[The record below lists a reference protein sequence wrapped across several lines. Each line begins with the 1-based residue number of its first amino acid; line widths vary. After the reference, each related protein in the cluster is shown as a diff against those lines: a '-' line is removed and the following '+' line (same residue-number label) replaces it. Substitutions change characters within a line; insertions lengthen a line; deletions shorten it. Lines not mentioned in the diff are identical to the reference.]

1 MENILKPTRVN
12 FKGINELV
20 VTFKT
25 DESLGKENEGK
36 LVKVVETDTVGAATD
51 GDLFLG
57 EMLKFE
63 ERGTCSVRMEGYFEL
78 TYSGTAPELGYQKLV
93 SDDNGNV
100 KSAAATEDGTVDGVL
115 ARVIRVD
122 KKKKIVGF
130 FI

>member
-1 MENILKPTRVN
+1 MLKPTRVN

-25 DESLGKENEGK
+25 DEALKVKHEGK
-36 LVKVVETDTVGAATD
+36 LVKSSATDTVGVAAD

-63 ERGTCSVRMEGYFEL
+63 ERGTCSVRMGGYFEL
-78 TYSGTAPELGYQKLV
+78 TYSGVAPEVGYRKLV
-93 SDDNGNV
+93 SDEDGNI
-100 KSAAATEDGTVDGVL
+100 KAAAAEVDGVL
-115 ARVIRVD
+115 AKVVRVD
-122 KKKKIVGF
+122 KTKKLIGF

>member
-1 MENILKPTRVN
+1 MLKPGRVD

-25 DESLGKENEGK
+25 DDSLKVADEGK
-36 LVKVVETDTVGAATD
+36 LVKSIDTDTVGKCED

-63 ERGTCSVRMEGYFEL
+63 DRGTCSVRMEGYFEIP
-78 TYSGTAPELGYQKLV
+78 YSGTAPTVGHRLLV
-93 SDDNGNV
+93 SDKDGKV
-100 KSAAATEDGTVDGVL
+100 KAVTGETVAGVPV
-115 ARVIRVD
+115 RVVRVNTD
-122 KKKKIVGF
+122 KKLVGF

>member
-1 MENILKPTRVN
+1 MLKPTRVN

-25 DESLGKENEGK
+25 DEALKVEHESK
-36 LVKVVETDTVGAATD
+36 LVKSTVTDTVGIAAD

-63 ERGTCSVRMEGYFEL
+63 ERGTCSVRMAGYFEL
-78 TYSGTAPELGYQKLV
+78 TYSGTAPEIGLKKLV
-93 SDDNGNV
+93 SDKDGNI
-100 KSAAATEDGTVDGVL
+100 KAALPEAEGVTV
-115 ARVIRVD
+115 RVVRVD
-122 KKKKIVGF
+122 KTKKLVGF

>member
-1 MENILKPTRVN
+1 MLKPGRVD

-25 DESLGKENEGK
+25 DDSLKVADEGK
-36 LVKVVETDTVGAATD
+36 LVKSVETDTVGKCGD

-63 ERGTCSVRMEGYFEL
+63 DRGTCSVRMEGYFEL
-78 TYSGTAPELGYQKLV
+78 PYSGTAPTVGYELLV
-93 SDDNGNV
+93 SDKDGKVKTAGADSNGV
-100 KSAAATEDGTVDGVL
+100 PVRIV
-115 ARVIRVD
+115 RVNTD
-122 KKKKIVGF
+122 KKLVGF